1 MNLRQKIN
9 RICNQLPTG
18 TEQDALRLALNAIV
32 DDLEDHKAKFDAHTH
47 TANDTA
53 VVEAQQFQDVNLQ
66 R

>member
-9 RICNQLPTG
+9 RVVNQMPTG
-18 TEQDALRLALNAIV
+18 PEQDAMRLALNAIV

-47 TANDTA
+47 TALDTA
-53 VVEAQQFQDVNLQ
+53 VVTAQQFQDPNLQ